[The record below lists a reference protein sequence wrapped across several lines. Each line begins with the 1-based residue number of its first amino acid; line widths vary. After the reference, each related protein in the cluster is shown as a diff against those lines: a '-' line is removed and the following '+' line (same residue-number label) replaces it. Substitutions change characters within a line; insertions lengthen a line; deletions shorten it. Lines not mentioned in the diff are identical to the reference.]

1 MSAELTNR
9 YFWLMD
15 VIYRSGGISREDI
28 NRKWSYSCLNERGE
42 DELPERTFHRYR
54 KAVERLFDVNII
66 CVAGKYQIENI
77 RIMASEKQWLLD
89 SFAVNNISSSHRKM
103 RNRICVEDVP
113 SSRRFLIPILN
124 AMEAG
129 RKIEITYQSF
139 YASDATTFI
148 VEPWGLKL
156 HHQRWYMVGY
166 SPVIDKT
173 LVYGLDRIKGFFL
186 ADERFEVPVDFDC
199 DKWFEDMFGVNS

>member
-148 VEPWGLKL
+148 VEPW
-156 HHQRWYMVGY
+156 
-166 SPVIDKT
+166 D
-173 LVYGLDRIKGFFL
+173 
-186 ADERFEVPVDFDC
+186 
-199 DKWFEDMFGVNS
+199 

>member
-77 RIMASEKQWLLD
+77 KMMASENNGCLTLLQ
-89 SFAVNNISSSHRKM
+89 S
-103 RNRICVEDVP
+103 
-113 SSRRFLIPILN
+113 
-124 AMEAG
+124 
-129 RKIEITYQSF
+129 ITY
-139 YASDATTFI
+139 
-148 VEPWGLKL
+148 
-156 HHQRWYMVGY
+156 HHH
-166 SPVIDKT
+166 IAK
-173 LVYGLDRIKGFFL
+173 
-186 ADERFEVPVDFDC
+186 
-199 DKWFEDMFGVNS
+199 